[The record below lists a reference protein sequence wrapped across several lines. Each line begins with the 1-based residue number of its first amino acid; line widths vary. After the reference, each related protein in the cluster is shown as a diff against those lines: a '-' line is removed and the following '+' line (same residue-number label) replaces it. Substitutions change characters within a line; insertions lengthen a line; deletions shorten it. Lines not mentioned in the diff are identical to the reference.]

1 MGWELWTSPQTGY
14 RRRGTRFAELRSLF
28 EEGISARA
36 ILEPLLSC
44 PARAPAAEM
53 AQHLEARDFDVAG
66 VQLEQEGPVVGY
78 VNRRDLEG
86 GDVKDYLRE
95 FKPDD
100 LVADSV
106 PLAGIFGVLE
116 DRNHV
121 FVLAGSSV
129 SAIVTR
135 ADLNKPPARIYLFG
149 LVSLLEMHLTFW
161 ISQYYEGNS
170 WQDKISKNR
179 LDKAKWL
186 LSKRQE
192 NNQDLGL
199 LDCIQFCDRRDLFL
213 ASQAACKQLA
223 IEGEEQRTNL
233 KRLLDQAEDIRN
245 NIAHSQYEIADGA
258 SWSQVAGIVDQIES
272 FLHESDGKIEHR
284 AREAAEGFKDGLW
297 TATTSGRLTIE

>member
-66 VQLEQEGPVVGY
+66 VQMEREGPVVGY

-86 GDVKDYLRE
+86 GDVRDHLRE

-129 SAIVTR
+129 NAIVTR

-149 LVSLLEMHLTFW
+149 LISLLEMHLTFW
-161 ISQYYEGNS
+161 ISQYYEEDS
-170 WQDKISKNR
+170 WQHEISKDR

-199 LDCIQFCDRRDLFL
+199 LDCIQFCDRCDLLL
-213 ASQAACKQLA
+213 ASQAACEELG
-223 IEGEEQRTNL
+223 IETDDQRTNL
-233 KRLLDQAEDIRN
+233 QRLLNQAEDIRN
-245 NIAHSQYEIADGA
+245 NLAHSQYDIADGA
-258 SWSQVAGIVDQIES
+258 SWKQVVGIVDQIES
-272 FLHESDGKIEHR
+272 LLHESDANIEQR
-284 AREAAEGFKDGLW
+284 AQEAAEGFTDGLW
-297 TATTSGRLTIE
+297 TAAIAGNAGI

>member
-1 MGWELWTSPQTGY
+1 ME
-14 RRRGTRFAELRSLF
+14 R
-28 EEGISARA
+28 
-36 ILEPLLSC
+36 
-44 PARAPAAEM
+44 
-53 AQHLEARDFDVAG
+53 
-66 VQLEQEGPVVGY
+66 EGPVVGY

-86 GDVKDYLRE
+86 GDVRDHLRE

-129 SAIVTR
+129 NAIVTR

-149 LVSLLEMHLTFW
+149 LISLLEMHLTFW
-161 ISQYYEGNS
+161 ISQYYEEDS
-170 WQDKISKNR
+170 WQHEISKDR

-199 LDCIQFCDRRDLFL
+199 LDCIQFCDRCDLLL
-213 ASQAACKQLA
+213 ASQAACEELG
-223 IEGEEQRTNL
+223 IETDDQRTNL
-233 KRLLDQAEDIRN
+233 QRLLNQAEDIRN
-245 NIAHSQYEIADGA
+245 NLAHSQYDIADGA
-258 SWSQVAGIVDQIES
+258 SWKQVVGIVDQIES
-272 FLHESDGKIEHR
+272 LLHESDANIEQR
-284 AREAAEGFKDGLW
+284 AQEAAEGFTDGLW
-297 TATTSGRLTIE
+297 TAAIAGNAGI